1 MLNLIASV
9 VATFASVLVSLV
21 SFIKGPVTLVV
32 GVAFTVFMLAS
43 PAEAAVIQCNVTD
56 CSMITT
62 SFPEWWSL
70 IPLNKKAAVILF
82 FSGLIIGNAVMW
94 HDRKVTAE
102 RIKAEE
108 KEWLKK
114 YHS

>member
-1 MLNLIASV
+1 MLNVIASV
-9 VATFASVLVSLV
+9 VATFASVLV

-43 PAEAAVIQCNVTD
+43 PAEAAVIQCNVYD
-56 CSMITT
+56 CSMLAQ
-62 SFPEWWSL
+62 SFPEWWDL
-70 IPLNKKAAVILF
+70 LVWHKKAAVILF
-82 FSGLIIGNAVMW
+82 FSGLIIGNFLMW

-102 RIKAEE
+102 RIKAEQQ
-108 KEWLKK
+108 EWLKK

>member
-9 VATFASVLVSLV
+9 VATFISLV
-21 SFIKGPVTLVV
+21 INTLVYIRTPIVV

-43 PAEAAVIQCNVTD
+43 PAEAAVIQCNVSD
-56 CSMITT
+56 CSMLAQ
-62 SFPEWWSL
+62 SFPEWWDL
-70 IPLNKKAAVILF
+70 LVWHKKAAVILF
-82 FSGLIIGNAVMW
+82 FSGLIIGNFLMW

-102 RIKAEE
+102 RIKAEQQ
-108 KEWLKK
+108 EWLKK

>member
-1 MLNLIASV
+1 MLNLAQSFA
-9 VATFASVLVSLV
+9 ATFIQVILAALN
-21 SFIKGPVTLVV
+21 FIKGPVILVFAV
-32 GVAFTVFMLAS
+32 ITVVIVLAS
-43 PAEAAVIQCNVTD
+43 PAEAAVIQCNVSN
-56 CSMITT
+56 CSMLAQ
-62 SFPEWWSL
+62 SFPELWDLLVWH
-70 IPLNKKAAVILF
+70 KKAAVILF
-82 FSGLIIGNAVMW
+82 FSGLIIGNFLMW

>member
-1 MLNLIASV
+1 MLNLAQSFIS
-9 VATFASVLVSLV
+9 TFISIVLSFVN
-21 SFIKGPVTLVV
+21 FIKGPVALVV
-32 GVAFTVFMLAS
+32 GVTLVVFLLAS
-43 PAEAAVIQCNVTD
+43 PAEAAVIQCNVSD
-56 CSMITT
+56 CSMLAT

-70 IPLNKKAAVILF
+70 IPLHKKAAVILF
-82 FSGLIIGNAVMW
+82 FGGLIIGNFLMW

-108 KEWLKK
+108 QEWIKK

>member
-1 MLNLIASV
+1 MLNVIASV

-32 GVAFTVFMLAS
+32 GVALAVFMLAS
-43 PAEAAVIQCNVTD
+43 PAEAAVIQCNVSD
-56 CSMITT
+56 CSMLAQ
-62 SFPEWWSL
+62 SFPEWWDL
-70 IPLNKKAAVILF
+70 LVWHKKAAVILF
-82 FSGLIIGNAVMW
+82 FSGLIIGNFLMW

-102 RIKAEE
+102 RIKAEQQ
-108 KEWLKK
+108 EWLKK